1 MFQGLRQNSI
11 FYVLDKSAEEPTLKI
26 GQVIS
31 VSNPQSKFPT
41 YQPGQFNAQ
50 PMETTVDVKVKMQDE
65 EAEFRQLPSNGQ
77 IANSGNVVVAESREA
92 MIAEVEA
99 MLRHSKE
106 VLDSRAYHE
115 KVVKSCENMLGVL
128 NPQIAKE
135 KAQEQKISQLESKVC
150 GMEGTLSNIESM
162 LQKALKKTASSNN

>member
-11 FYVLDKSAEEPTLKI
+11 FYVLDKSEEPTLRI
-26 GQVIS
+26 GQVVS
-31 VSNPQSKFPT
+31 VSNPQPKFPT
-41 YQPGQFNAQ
+41 YQPGQFNTQ

-65 EAEFRQLPSNGQ
+65 EVEFKQLPSNGQ

-106 VLDSRAYHE
+106 MLDSRVYHE
-115 KVVKSCENMLGVL
+115 KVVKNCESMLGVL

-162 LQKALKKTASSNN
+162 LQKALKGKASGTN

>member
-11 FYVLDKSAEEPTLKI
+11 FYVLDKTNEPTLTI
-26 GQVIS
+26 GQVVS
-31 VSNPQSKFPT
+31 VSNPQPKFPT
-41 YQPGQFNAQ
+41 YQPGQYNPQ
-50 PMETTVDVKVKMQDE
+50 PMDMTVDVKVKTNDGEM
-65 EAEFRQLPSNGQ
+65 EFKQLPANGQ

-99 MLRHSKE
+99 TLRHSKE
-106 VLDSRAYHE
+106 ILDSKDYHE
-115 KVVKSCENMLGVL
+115 RVVKSCESIMAVL

-135 KAQEQKISQLESKVC
+135 KAQEEKISQLESKVC

-162 LQKALKKTASSNN
+162 LQKALKKTGGSN

>member
-11 FYVLDKSAEEPTLKI
+11 FYVLDKSDEPTLKI
-26 GQVIS
+26 GQVVS
-31 VSNPQSKFPT
+31 VSNPQPKFPT

-50 PMETTVDVKVKMQDE
+50 PMETTVDVKVKMQDG
-65 EAEFRQLPSNGQ
+65 EAEFKQLPANGQ

-99 MLRHSKE
+99 MLRHSQE
-106 VLDSRAYHE
+106 VLESKDYHE
-115 KVVKSCENMLGVL
+115 KVVKSCEGMLGVL

-162 LQKALKKTASSNN
+162 LQRALKGKASGS

>member
-11 FYVLDKSAEEPTLKI
+11 FYVLDKSDEPTLKI
-26 GQVIS
+26 GQVVS
-31 VSNPQSKFPT
+31 VSNPQPKFPT

-50 PMETTVDVKVKMQDE
+50 PMETTVDVKVKMQDG
-65 EAEFRQLPSNGQ
+65 EAEFKQLPSNGQ

-99 MLRHSKE
+99 MLRHSRE
-106 VLDSRAYHE
+106 VLASKDYHE
-115 KVVKSCENMLGVL
+115 KVVASCESMLGVL

-162 LQKALKKTASSNN
+162 LQKALNRKAGGNN